1 MTVQAADRDDDLDC
15 PEKNNAQIIDRSLI
29 IVSNRAPMSL
39 SRDESG
45 QITFQ
50 RGSGGLV
57 TALMGLVQNI
67 DASWIAAAESDVERE
82 WHYGRVSLL
91 DEEHTIQLRFIRP
104 GEEEYDRYYNQISN
118 PLIWFLQHS
127 MWDVVTS
134 PTITAETWAAWE
146 QGYVPVN
153 RQFAEAVAEQI
164 KQSRQRTLVMFQ
176 DYHLYLA
183 PRVLRQILGPQR
195 MQNHILTHFVH
206 IPWPGSEDWGILP
219 PGMRQAILEGLC
231 ANDVV
236 GFQTR
241 EDALNFIRSVESH
254 LPRSHVNFS
263 RGRIWYRNHATYV
276 RDFPISIDVD
286 ALKQL
291 ALSERVASHRQQ
303 LEDFVQGRQ
312 LIVRIDRTEPSK
324 NIARGFQAYESML
337 EMYPEHCGS
346 VQFVAILVPSRLKV
360 EEYQSYLDDLMAAA
374 GRVNARF
381 GTSDWEPVRVLLG
394 EDYDRAIAA
403 LQLYDVLLVNAI
415 ADGMNLVA
423 KEGPVVNQRDGV
435 LILSERAGARQQM
448 EPGATIISP
457 CDVFGTANAL
467 HQALIMPAEIRR
479 ERALRLR
486 KIVEEAD
493 VNDWFCEQLSTISQL
508 FG

>member
-164 KQSRQRTLVMFQ
+164 KQSRQRTLVMF
-176 DYHLYLA
+176 
-183 PRVLRQILGPQR
+183 
-195 MQNHILTHFVH
+195 
-206 IPWPGSEDWGILP
+206 
-219 PGMRQAILEGLC
+219 
-231 ANDVV
+231 
-236 GFQTR
+236 
-241 EDALNFIRSVESH
+241 
-254 LPRSHVNFS
+254 
-263 RGRIWYRNHATYV
+263 
-276 RDFPISIDVD
+276 
-286 ALKQL
+286 
-291 ALSERVASHRQQ
+291 
-303 LEDFVQGRQ
+303 
-312 LIVRIDRTEPSK
+312 
-324 NIARGFQAYESML
+324 
-337 EMYPEHCGS
+337 
-346 VQFVAILVPSRLKV
+346 
-360 EEYQSYLDDLMAAA
+360 
-374 GRVNARF
+374 
-381 GTSDWEPVRVLLG
+381 
-394 EDYDRAIAA
+394 
-403 LQLYDVLLVNAI
+403 
-415 ADGMNLVA
+415 
-423 KEGPVVNQRDGV
+423 
-435 LILSERAGARQQM
+435 
-448 EPGATIISP
+448 
-457 CDVFGTANAL
+457 
-467 HQALIMPAEIRR
+467 
-479 ERALRLR
+479 
-486 KIVEEAD
+486 
-493 VNDWFCEQLSTISQL
+493 
-508 FG
+508 